1 MIGQGVWILW
11 GVENCH
17 LPLTKPVAVN
27 TGLALPRS
35 PWWPRIFSLLLLIF
49 VMYVK
54 PLAVIF
60 CGFWDSLFSGDA
72 YLRLTRDFGS
82 NRIVVLSRTTNR
94 FLFPSLIWL
103 LTVTTYFSVLDK
115 SVLFLWAKNL
125 DVQQMRTSI
134 PASGLMYNFISLVTK
149 RRIFQRF

>member
-1 MIGQGVWILW
+1 
-11 GVENCH
+11 
-17 LPLTKPVAVN
+17 
-27 TGLALPRS
+27 
-35 PWWPRIFSLLLLIF
+35 
-49 VMYVK
+49 MYVK

-60 CGFWDSLFSGDA
+60 CGFWDSLFPGDA
-72 YLRLTRDFGS
+72 YLRLTVELGF

-103 LTVTTYFSVLDK
+103 LRVTTYVSVLDK

-134 PASGLMYNFISLVTK
+134 PAFGLMYNFFSSNDNGGFFSAFNRAYYARRGLCLYRHLSLSVVCFLSTTVLVLLVD
-149 RRIFQRF
+149 